1 MFNIIMIETSAPK
14 PVRIKVK
21 SCFTEI
27 PNHYSHYT
35 CAIAFSLS
43 HQLGRS
49 PLEIARML
57 VEPVRELVGDCFR
70 VVVEGDGWL
79 NFDLCDWFIAES
91 LSSLSQVLETR
102 RDSISIINFPGYT
115 HVQYAYARCCALL
128 RLSQQQQIVSDFQ
141 AFSWQLLDPRGGLY
155 LYTAME
161 QRLVFGLLVI
171 GDEIAQNSD
180 HPEDLDSLLEPKL
193 SRKLSKILAANFLGF
208 YDSCHI
214 LSAERRVAI
223 ARIGLVIMVKRAI
236 AYLVA
241 SQIFLPE
248 SL

>member
-1 MFNIIMIETSAPK
+1 MFNIIMFETSASK
-14 PVRIKVK
+14 PISVKVK

-27 PNHYSHYT
+27 PDHYGHYT

-49 PLEIARML
+49 PLEIARIL
-57 VEPVRELVGDCFR
+57 VEPVRELVGDRFL
-70 VVVEGDGWL
+70 VVVAGDGWL

-128 RLSQQQQIVSDFQ
+128 RLSQQQQLVRDFQ
-141 AFSWQLLDPRGGLY
+141 AFSWQLLDPRGVLY
-155 LYTAME
+155 LHTAME
-161 QRLVFGLLVI
+161 QRLAFCLLVI
-171 GDEIAQNSD
+171 GDEIAQNSH
-180 HPEDLDSLLEPKL
+180 HPEDLDSQLEPKL
-193 SRKLSKILAANFLGF
+193 SRKLSKILAADFLDF

-214 LSAERRVAI
+214 LSADRGVAI
-223 ARIGLVIMVKRAI
+223 ARIGLIIMVKRAI
-236 AYLVA
+236 AHLMA
-241 SQIFLPE
+241 NQILLPE